1 MRANEDRAR
10 FLAARVSSLLDDIE
24 YETVRTEESREA
36 VYRLR
41 YECYLAEGAIMAN
54 ERGQFSDHFDEQSNG
69 FLFAIRYRG
78 KLISSIR
85 LHIAT
90 PNYPN
95 TPSVPAFAD
104 VLSAITERGETFVD
118 PTRFVVDGRVR
129 AATALMPYATLR
141 LAAMAAD
148 HFDTD
153 HIIATARLEH
163 MPFYSRIFRL
173 EPRTQ
178 PRDYL
183 GLVKPLSLMSNDTE
197 TIRDQVYG
205 RYPIFSSDPEEREAL
220 FGMSRSTDF
229 LNLQATRANDNNG
242 REFRRYP
249 FPLPQTDNEQDG
261 VKAHSNRTELGELRD
276 EPGAFT

>member
-1 MRANEDRAR
+1 MSTTDHREGLFA
-10 FLAARVSSLLDDIE
+10 LKVSSLLEDIE
-24 YETVRTEESREA
+24 YDRVETDEQREA

-41 YECYLAEGAIMAN
+41 YDCYLSEAAIDPR
-54 ERGQFSDHFDEQSNG
+54 EHPRFTDPFDEQDNG
-69 FLFAIRYRG
+69 FLFAIRYRDR
-78 KLISSIR
+78 LISSIR

-90 PNYPN
+90 PEYPD
-95 TPSVPAFAD
+95 TPSMTAFAD
-104 VLSAITERGETFVD
+104 VLGVLTGRGETFVD
-118 PTRFVVDGRVR
+118 PTRFVVDRRVR

-163 MPFYSRIFRL
+163 TPFYRRIFQL

-183 GLVKPLSLMSNDTE
+183 GLVKPLCLLSNDTE
-197 TIRDQVYG
+197 TIRERVYT

-220 FGMSRSTDF
+220 FGVSRSTDF
-229 LNLQATRANDNNG
+229 LNRHAMLANDNDG
-242 REFRRYP
+242 RPFRRYP
-249 FPLPQTDNEQDG
+249 MPVDLTGTARAE
-261 VKAHSNRTELGELRD
+261 SRRRLEEI
-276 EPGAFT
+276 